1 MVECKKHVL
10 KGNACKEGTKRE
22 IECAYKVKQVKNSKD
37 NAIKDFK
44 IHFVFDNSRNMIR
57 LIQCVAVRYFESLA
71 RNA

>member
-22 IECAYKVKQVKNSKD
+22 IQCAYKVKQVKNSKD

-57 LIQCVAVRYFESLA
+57 RSALF
-71 RNA
+71 